1 MGLQRSLA
9 KLALSFFLIL
19 IGAGIG
25 AFFLFRYLDS
35 PPPESAASMV
45 DSEEVPGV
53 EAGTADVSLL
63 FEVRPGET
71 ATSVG
76 FRLRSAGLIRSTLL
90 WSAFARLDSEPI
102 KAGYYRLEP
111 PLRSLEIWDLLVSG
125 KQLLVRITVPEGF
138 TLKKAAELIEAR
150 GVASA
155 ADFLAASEDPAL
167 VSAYGIPART
177 MEGFLYPDTYYF
189 PLRYPADRV
198 VRKMADTFFSKLSEV
213 APKPLSGYSAK
224 ELFERV
230 VIASIV
236 EREYRA
242 VDEAGLMAGVFFNRL
257 EINMA
262 LQSCATVE
270 YVITEI
276 QGKPHPEVIYNRD
289 LEIRD
294 PYNTYANRGLPPGPI
309 SFPGPVSLRAAFNP
323 APTDYLYFRLVD
335 AEAGRH
341 RFSRTLDEHVEAGV
355 RYVKRLGPGS

>member
-1 MGLQRSLA
+1 M
-9 KLALSFFLIL
+9 LALSVFTIVL
-19 IGAGIG
+19 GAGLG
-25 AFFLFRYLDS
+25 AFFLFRCLDA
-35 PPPESAASMV
+35 PPPEASAAMV
-45 DSEEVPGV
+45 DSGAVPGI
-53 EAGTADVSLL
+53 EADPDGVSLL
-63 FEVRPGET
+63 FEVRSGET

-76 FRLRSAGLIRSTLL
+76 FRLRSAGAIRSTLL
-90 WSAFARLDSEPI
+90 WAVLARLDSEPI
-102 KAGYYRLEP
+102 KAGYYRLTP
-111 PLRSLEIWDLLVSG
+111 PLRALEIWDILVSG

-138 TLKKAAELIEAR
+138 TLKKAAELMEAR
-150 GVASA
+150 GVVSA
-155 ADFLAASEDPAL
+155 ADFLSAAADSAL

-177 MEGFLYPDTYYF
+177 MEGFLYPDTYFF

-198 VRKMADTFFSKLSEV
+198 VRKMADTFFSKLSEI
-213 APKPLSGYSAK
+213 APKPLSGYTPK

-230 VIASIV
+230 VVASIV

-257 EINMA
+257 GINMA

-309 SFPGPVSLRAAFNP
+309 SFPGPTALRAAFNP

-355 RYVKRLGPGS
+355 RYVKRIGPGS